1 MLKACNLDASILVA
15 LDSIAWLL
23 NIRASDVEFAP
34 LAYAF
39 GICWQDGEVDLFV
52 DESKLSYAV
61 LRHLGPGVRTFGYDE
76 FYPTL
81 ENMPGRRIAVD
92 PDLSPIAVYHALAK
106 GGAQIHDVADPTR
119 VPKAIMNPVEIE
131 GMKQAHLRDGAA
143 LTQFLHWLAGE
154 APKGQQTE
162 MSAAKRLAG
171 FRRAAAGF
179 HGMSFPAISAADAN
193 GALPHY
199 EATAENDR
207 QIHPNSIYLI
217 DSGGQFPD
225 GTTDVT
231 RTVAIGD
238 AREEV
243 RDRFT
248 RVLKGHIA
256 IAQLTFPAGTMG
268 IRLDPFAR
276 RALWEVG
283 LDYALGTGHGVGHFL
298 NVHEGPAHMLAAPR
312 PGDAGIEAGMIL
324 SNEPGRAAGH
334 TSE

>member
-1 MLKACNLDASILVA
+1 M
-15 LDSIAWLL
+15 
-23 NIRASDVEFAP
+23 
-34 LAYAF
+34 
-39 GICWQDGEVDLFV
+39 
-52 DESKLSYAV
+52 
-61 LRHLGPGVRTFGYDE
+61 
-76 FYPTL
+76 
-81 ENMPGRRIAVD
+81 RRR
-92 PDLSPIAVYHALAK
+92 PPR
-106 GGAQIHDVADPTR
+106 PTR
-119 VPKAIMNPVEIE
+119 TATLFPYTT
-131 GMKQAHLRDGAA
+131 L
-143 LTQFLHWLAGE
+143 
-154 APKGQQTE
+154 
-162 MSAAKRLAG
+162 
-171 FRRAAAGF
+171 FR
-179 HGMSFPAISAADAN
+179 S
-193 GALPHY
+193 
-199 EATAENDR
+199 
-207 QIHPNSIYLI
+207 
-217 DSGGQFPD
+217 FPD

>member
-1 MLKACNLDASILVA
+1 MRISDWS
-15 LDSIAWLL
+15 
-23 NIRASDVEFAP
+23 SDV
-34 LAYAF
+34 
-39 GICWQDGEVDLFV
+39 CSSDL
-52 DESKLSYAV
+52 
-61 LRHLGPGVRTFGYDE
+61 
-76 FYPTL
+76 
-81 ENMPGRRIAVD
+81 
-92 PDLSPIAVYHALAK
+92 
-106 GGAQIHDVADPTR
+106 
-119 VPKAIMNPVEIE
+119 
-131 GMKQAHLRDGAA
+131 QAHLRDGAA

-231 RTVAIGD
+231 RTVAIGA
-238 AREEV
+238 AREEL
-243 RDRFT
+243 RERFT

-256 IAQLTFPAGTMG
+256 IAQLTQTRSASCWERGCPA
-268 IRLDPFAR
+268 
-276 RALWEVG
+276 
-283 LDYALGTGHGVGHFL
+283 
-298 NVHEGPAHMLAAPR
+298 
-312 PGDAGIEAGMIL
+312 
-324 SNEPGRAAGH
+324 S
-334 TSE
+334 